1 MYSENIRNMDGK
13 MYAIRVDFFKAQ
25 LIKDIV
31 TDDMGNSKILLWEIL
46 IVSFIKIK
54 KVGESLKETTSFLFF
69 EVISFY

>member
-1 MYSENIRNMDGK
+1 
-13 MYAIRVDFFKAQ
+13 
-25 LIKDIV
+25 
-31 TDDMGNSKILLWEIL
+31 MGNSKILLWEIL